1 MKILQWNLNRSMFV
15 TFLTQWGKSAL
26 NFVAISSLAV
36 KLLKKCRVRYEW
48 ETLYYD
54 ARIYDTSILSPL
66 RMADWQLKD
75 NDDVEDDEGEESVEL
90 FLHPDLS
97 FHTVLRN

>member
-1 MKILQWNLNRSMFV
+1 
-15 TFLTQWGKSAL
+15 
-26 NFVAISSLAV
+26 
-36 KLLKKCRVRYEW
+36 
-48 ETLYYD
+48 
-54 ARIYDTSILSPL
+54 
-66 RMADWQLKD
+66 MADWQLKD